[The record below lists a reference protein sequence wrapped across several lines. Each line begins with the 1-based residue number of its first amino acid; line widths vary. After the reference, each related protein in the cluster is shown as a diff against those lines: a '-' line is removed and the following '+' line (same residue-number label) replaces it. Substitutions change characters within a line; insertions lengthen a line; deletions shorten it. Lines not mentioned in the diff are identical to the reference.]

1 MAGEYA
7 PNVEGTWIG
16 GGGDGMGTFV
26 PSAPGRYVDIG
37 GGGDQSNVV
46 FVPDYVPQAPQPA
59 PSWLAPED
67 YVATGYTSTGQPTPE
82 AIQQYN
88 QAVQRQ
94 NVALEQTGLSQ
105 TGVAPSGIK
114 KAPDWLPKESY
125 SLLGYNSAGNKT
137 GDPLL
142 DVPQNMPAKVMA
154 AYQNILGR
162 NPSQAEL
169 LHHVDVFSKKPD
181 DYQWWLGSL
190 SESPESINRVM
201 TGKTDWKTV
210 ENNAKWLSM
219 GYGFWTPTEESGLS
233 KITNAI
239 GSSIPYAALG
249 IMTGGLGTL
258 AGLGGAAAGA
268 LGGAVAGGTKG
279 VMEGQNALQNALIGG
294 ALGGLGGAASQ
305 YLSGSPSLSGASTG
319 TNIASGGLDLG
330 SNYTFTLPSA
340 PSAYPSLDFDPS
352 IIKPPLYPDY
362 FGMKYP
368 IQTGGEFAYTGT
380 GLNPAI
386 ENFYGYQGINPN
398 LQYTTSGLA
407 NNAEALAYSS
417 GIPIDRATF
426 AGRGGLTGEQ
436 AAALDRALTRADYPG
451 GEPYFPDEFPPLPK
465 SGLPF
470 DLSKLAPFAP
480 LGIGAISKLV
490 SPQTPAIVP
499 PMTSGGQSYAPKG
512 QVDYRPILDLLAP
525 RQISRNLF

>member
-16 GGGDGMGTFV
+16 GGGDSMGTFV

-59 PSWLAPED
+59 PSWLPPED
-67 YVATGYTSTGQPTPE
+67 YVAAGFAPSGQPTPE
-82 AIQQYN
+82 AIKAYEN
-88 QAVQRQ
+88 AVASQ
-94 NVALEQTGLSQ
+94 NIALQQTGLMQ
-105 TGVAPSGIK
+105 TGVAPTGIR
-114 KAPDWLPKESY
+114 KAPDYLPKELY
-125 SLLGYNSAGNKT
+125 SSMGYNSQGVRT
-137 GDPLL
+137 GDPLI
-142 DVPQNMPAKVMA
+142 DVQDNMPSKVMA
-154 AYQNILGR
+154 AYNNILGR
-162 NPSQAEL
+162 NPTQAEL
-169 LHHVDVFSKKPD
+169 VHHVDVFSKKPD

-190 SESPESINRVM
+190 SESPESIQRVM
-201 TGKTDWKTV
+201 TGQTNWNTV
-210 ENNAKWLSM
+210 EKNARLLSQ
-219 GYGFWTPTEESGLS
+219 GYGFFTPTEESGIQ

-239 GSSIPYAALG
+239 GSSIPYIGLG
-249 IMTGGLGTL
+249 IMTGGAGSL

-268 LGGAVAGGTKG
+268 LGGGVAGATRG
-279 VMEGQNALQNALIGG
+279 VMEGQNALQNALIGA
-294 ALGGLGGAASQ
+294 ALGGAGGAASQ
-305 YLSGSPSLSGASTG
+305 YLSGSPSLGGASTG

-330 SNYTFTLPSA
+330 TNFTWNLPSA
-340 PSAYPSLDFDPS
+340 PSAYPSLDFDLS
-352 IIKPPLYPDY
+352 ITRPPLYKDY

-368 IQTGGEFAYTGT
+368 IQTGGEYAYTGT
-380 GLNPAI
+380 GINPAI
-386 ENFYGYQGINPN
+386 ENFYGYEGINPN

-407 NNAEALAYSS
+407 NNAEALAASS

-436 AAALDRALTRADYPG
+436 AAALDRAITRADYPG

-465 SGLPF
+465 SGVPF
-470 DLSKLAPFAP
+470 DFSKLLPIAP
-480 LGIGAISKLV
+480 LAIGPLTKLISG
-490 SPQTPAIVP
+490 PTPTPIMPTA
-499 PMTSGGQSYAPKG
+499 GGSSTYAPKG